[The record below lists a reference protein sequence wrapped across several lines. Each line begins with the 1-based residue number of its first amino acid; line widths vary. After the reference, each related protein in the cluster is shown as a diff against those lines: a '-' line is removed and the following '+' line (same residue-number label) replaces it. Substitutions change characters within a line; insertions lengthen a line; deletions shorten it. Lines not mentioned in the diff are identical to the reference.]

1 MQEAITHPE
10 EATGGPEEISGHKV
24 KWIAKG
30 KLYDQ
35 SSKGKN
41 PSRKGNIS
49 IPECKCDID
58 MGTNDVFGEPVDAKL
73 AVYFISKLWNE
84 IGDRA
89 LKNYKRFNQG
99 LIPGHGAA
107 GELIKS
113 DLNEKE
119 SDVELAWTSGQLV
132 NLLSY
137 SAAITVSRSMLLKT
151 LSQPAC
157 AGVRFYLAL
166 KNKEQETSSRPND
179 GHDDVVFTLVM
190 VGVDKDGVDL
200 NFGKIQNPIATP
212 VLKNESLSGEYPAPS
227 GLIDSL
233 DLKFE
238 GDSPYVLYQHAMLD
252 MAKNAHLK

>member
-1 MQEAITHPE
+1 MREVITHPE

-30 KLYDQ
+30 KLYDE

-41 PSRKGNIS
+41 PSRRGNIS
-49 IPECKCDID
+49 IPECNCDID
-58 MGTNDVFGEPVDAKL
+58 MHTGDVFGEPVDAKL

-84 IGDRA
+84 IGDHA
-89 LKNYKRFNQG
+89 LKNYKRFNKRRIAQ
-99 LIPGHGAA
+99 HGAA

-113 DLNEKE
+113 DLTQKDFEA
-119 SDVELAWTSGQLV
+119 ELEWTSEQLV
-132 NLLSY
+132 DLLRY

-151 LSQPAC
+151 LSQPEC

-166 KNKEQETSSRPND
+166 KNKEEDTSSRPND
-179 GHDDVVFTLVM
+179 GQEDFVFTLVM
-190 VGVDKDGVDL
+190 VGVDKAGVDL

-212 VLKNESLSGEYPAPS
+212 ELKNESLSGEYPAPS

-238 GDSPYVLYQHAMLD
+238 GDSPFVLFQHAMLD